1 MEVKTMNKP
10 VRSDFGNMSE
20 FYTAMRNYEE
30 FIENEERKK
39 VMSKVITG
47 AVVTLVAVVGL
58 TVLGGSWYT
67 VDQGE
72 RGVILRNGAIT
83 GMAEPGLG
91 FKMPIVDSVVDID
104 VRSQVVVYDN
114 ILAYSRDQQ
123 TANLTVSVNYRV
135 PADAVKTV
143 YEDYGSVASLA
154 NRLLD
159 RQVMDKS
166 KSVFGQFNA
175 VEAIQERAR
184 LVTEVQM
191 AIQEAVVGPITIES
205 VQIENID
212 FSDTYEQSIEQRMLA
227 EVEVQKVEQ
236 NKNREVV
243 QAEIKVIQ
251 AKATAEA
258 RVASATAEAEAIR
271 LRGNAEAEAIT
282 ARGEALNENPSLVAL
297 VQAERWNGV
306 LPTTMLPNSTVPF
319 MNMN

>member
-1 MEVKTMNKP
+1 MNEP
-10 VRSDFGNMSE
+10 LRSDHETHGSFII
-20 FYTAMRNYEE
+20 ARRAYEE
-30 FIENEERKK
+30 YIDNEERKTT
-39 VMSKVITG
+39 MSKVYTG
-47 AVVTLVAVVGL
+47 AVVALVAVVGL

-83 GMAEPGLG
+83 GTAEPGLG

-135 PADAVKTV
+135 PADTVATV

-154 NRLLD
+154 TRLLD

-175 VEAIQERAR
+175 VEAIQGRAR
-184 LVTEVQM
+184 LVAEVQM
-191 AIQEAVVGPITIES
+191 AIQESVIGPITIES

-251 AKATAEA
+251 AQATATA